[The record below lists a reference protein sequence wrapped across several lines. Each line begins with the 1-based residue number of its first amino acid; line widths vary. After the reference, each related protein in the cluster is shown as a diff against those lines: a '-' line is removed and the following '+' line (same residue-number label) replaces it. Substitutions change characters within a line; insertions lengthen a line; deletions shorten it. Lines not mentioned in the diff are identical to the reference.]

1 MPTKNT
7 PDTPIAGALPIIA
20 VVGRPNV
27 GKSALFNRILNR
39 RLAIVHEECGV
50 TRDRV
55 IAPTEWE
62 GKAFELADT
71 GGLSDF
77 GRTDTPG
84 TIESETRQQ
93 SEAAIAEAT
102 AVILV
107 VDGIMGLSPLDMEV
121 ARLIRRRN
129 VPAVIA
135 VNKCDRPGQELPA
148 AEFERLGFPVLA
160 VSALHNL
167 GIQELLD
174 TVTQPL
180 PAGGQPGAPEGLKI
194 TVVGRPNVG
203 KSSFIN
209 RLIRRS
215 RMIVSN
221 IPGTTRDSVD
231 IPFAVGT
238 GPTARHYLLTDTAGM
253 RKLGKVDGAVER
265 YSVFRAQKS
274 IERADVVVLMLDA
287 AEGPTSQDKAI
298 ISLIQESNKGCVV
311 VINKWDLMK
320 DFTQKEYLDALSR
333 ALPYLKWVPVLFISA
348 LDGYN
353 IRQCLE
359 AISEVA
365 DMVRTRLP
373 TGVLNRTLLKAYERV
388 SPPVIKG
395 KRFKI
400 YYATQLGVQP
410 LRVGLFVND
419 PKRMLPAY
427 RDFLIGTLRKEFGL
441 EGAPIVLIPMERSRE
456 RFVEKE
462 EKRK

>member
-1 MPTKNT
+1 MPTKHT
-7 PDTPIAGALPIIA
+7 PESPLIGALPIIA

-39 RLAIVHEECGV
+39 RLAIVHEERGV
-50 TRDRV
+50 TRDRL
-55 IAPTEWE
+55 ICPTEWE
-62 GKAFELADT
+62 GKPFELADT
-71 GGLSDF
+71 GGLSEF
-77 GRTDTPG
+77 GRADTPG
-84 TIESETRQQ
+84 TIEAETRQQ

-107 VDGIMGLSPLDMEV
+107 VDGMAGMSPLDEEV
-121 ARLIRRRN
+121 ARLIHRRH

-148 AEFERLGFPVLA
+148 AEFERLGFPVLN
-160 VSALHNL
+160 VSAIHNL

-174 TVTQPL
+174 LITQSL
-180 PAGGQPGAPEGLKI
+180 PTGGQPGAPEGLKI

-215 RMIVSN
+215 RMIVSD

-231 IPFAVGT
+231 IPFAVGS

-265 YSVFRAQKS
+265 YSVFRAQQS
-274 IERADVVVLMLDA
+274 IERADVAVLMLDA
-287 AEGPTSQDKAI
+287 SEGPTSQDKAI
-298 ISLIQESNKGCVV
+298 ISLIQEAHKGCVV
-311 VINKWDLMK
+311 IINKWDLMK
-320 DFTQKEYLDALSR
+320 SCTQKEYLDAMAR
-333 ALPYLKWVPVLFISA
+333 ALPYLKWVPVVFISA

-388 SPPVIKG
+388 QPPVINN

-410 LRVGLFVND
+410 LRIGLFVNY

-427 RDFLIGTLRKEFGL
+427 RDYLIGVLRKEFGL
-441 EGAPIVLIPMERSRE
+441 AGAPIMLIPMERSRD
-456 RFVEKE
+456 RFVEKDE
-462 EKRK
+462 RRD